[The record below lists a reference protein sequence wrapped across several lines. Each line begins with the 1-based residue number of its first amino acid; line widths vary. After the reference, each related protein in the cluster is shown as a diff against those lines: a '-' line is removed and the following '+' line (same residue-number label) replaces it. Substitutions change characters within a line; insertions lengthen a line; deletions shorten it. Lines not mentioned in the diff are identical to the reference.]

1 MSIKCHLNRIIL
13 YQILIDLL
21 PVQKSELAPNLINNI
36 SDIIEIIKSQK
47 RDKWKYIYFNN
58 KNINQLLYNE
68 DKNINIDFADVEIF
82 KDFEYLFYL
91 DCLISNEDEII
102 NYTFSKNFIKEIFD
116 KLNLK
121 LVNRPNDIFE
131 FIIFLKIVLNL
142 INNYKSSDYYDVNKD
157 EKELNEI
164 ENHCKEIIKENLN
177 IFEEINLD
185 INEDEFYLLPI
196 DEIYIKSLNS
206 LIKLDNFDD
215 FEYINK
221 IANDLNLEKIHIT
234 EKMFD
239 ELNKTLNMEYDY
251 AKSYIIQKVEDLFDV
266 KIINFYYFMLRY
278 VYKTSFYFF
287 HVPLL
292 LNARN
297 VIIFILRKN
306 LDLLFYY
313 KMKNEQNTELI
324 ERVDYVIMAITD
336 SKYYHNRYI
345 NNYRLGKLE
354 SVLFF
359 NKIFFFQS
367 DNNEIKKIENALENK
382 RTEEYEEILMDK
394 DIKIIFEEINTRL
407 EIINVLNHKEF
418 HVGNIFNNKKQLENY
433 GNKWKVIEK
442 CIKDKKFNKLIRN
455 IKIQVYNIFTNKNIS
470 IKVQRIFGEDEID
483 HFNKENKQLAES
495 YITPDSKL
503 IAKALDSIDYHY
515 NYDKKF
521 DSSSILIQSYAIDE
535 NSKSK
540 SNTKS
545 FSRLI
550 KNDNLE
556 DLKKGKNKYTKSDKY
571 TIMNHVAVIGRHKG
585 STEYIRQLSDGLFIS
600 GGNENKLYIY
610 EKTITLSKSID
621 IKESFYNVYEV
632 ESDNNKENEI
642 NFMSFSQ
649 NKIYYYTLDSKNKEI
664 KLNGKLKNSSLISVY
679 KFDKNSSLIVGLE
692 KLVEIENEWNRKN
705 MNIKPLFFL
714 DMFGRGG
721 KLLTLGE
728 KKIFAL
734 TSNDEIPNG
743 KNKMIFYDYK
753 LYKIAYQIE
762 GYSFIASYNNIC
774 EIEQTINLNI
784 KLLLVAC
791 KKKDNNSKIS
801 EINGILLININL
813 EYGLKYLY
821 DFINTESFEVS
832 CFCQLL
838 IVENN
843 NSIYD
848 DITYKKNI
856 IIKQTEY
863 ILIGGFD
870 SQKRIGCI
878 KLYKIKE
885 DKINKNKKDEIQIKI
900 EYLQD
905 IDIEKNIE
913 FQGFAGKISCITQST
928 ITGNILV
935 TCWDGTVHLFRPP
948 NLDLY
953 KSFE

>member
-1 MSIKCHLNRIIL
+1 
-13 YQILIDLL
+13 
-21 PVQKSELAPNLINNI
+21 
-36 SDIIEIIKSQK
+36 
-47 RDKWKYIYFNN
+47 
-58 KNINQLLYNE
+58 
-68 DKNINIDFADVEIF
+68 
-82 KDFEYLFYL
+82 
-91 DCLISNEDEII
+91 
-102 NYTFSKNFIKEIFD
+102 
-116 KLNLK
+116 
-121 LVNRPNDIFE
+121 
-131 FIIFLKIVLNL
+131 
-142 INNYKSSDYYDVNKD
+142 
-157 EKELNEI
+157 
-164 ENHCKEIIKENLN
+164 
-177 IFEEINLD
+177 
-185 INEDEFYLLPI
+185 
-196 DEIYIKSLNS
+196 
-206 LIKLDNFDD
+206 
-215 FEYINK
+215 
-221 IANDLNLEKIHIT
+221 
-234 EKMFD
+234 
-239 ELNKTLNMEYDY
+239 
-251 AKSYIIQKVEDLFDV
+251 
-266 KIINFYYFMLRY
+266 
-278 VYKTSFYFF
+278 
-287 HVPLL
+287 
-292 LNARN
+292 
-297 VIIFILRKN
+297 
-306 LDLLFYY
+306 
-313 KMKNEQNTELI
+313 
-324 ERVDYVIMAITD
+324 
-336 SKYYHNRYI
+336 
-345 NNYRLGKLE
+345 
-354 SVLFF
+354 
-359 NKIFFFQS
+359 
-367 DNNEIKKIENALENK
+367 
-382 RTEEYEEILMDK
+382 
-394 DIKIIFEEINTRL
+394 
-407 EIINVLNHKEF
+407 
-418 HVGNIFNNKKQLENY
+418 
-433 GNKWKVIEK
+433 
-442 CIKDKKFNKLIRN
+442 
-455 IKIQVYNIFTNKNIS
+455 
-470 IKVQRIFGEDEID
+470 
-483 HFNKENKQLAES
+483 
-495 YITPDSKL
+495 
-503 IAKALDSIDYHY
+503 
-515 NYDKKF
+515 
-521 DSSSILIQSYAIDE
+521 
-535 NSKSK
+535 
-540 SNTKS
+540 
-545 FSRLI
+545 
-550 KNDNLE
+550 
-556 DLKKGKNKYTKSDKY
+556 
-571 TIMNHVAVIGRHKG
+571 MNHVAVIGRHKG